1 MIKKIFVKWN
11 SKRRQSN
18 IDIGDNFQRVIITC
32 QTPRKGEPIQMIQNS
47 NQFFSFTIFWT
58 WYGVNSGPGRFLDED
73 NIEEKLCLENCI
85 NNQVVFANI
94 LWKDFNVL
102 NNYESLLFTD
112 E

>member
-1 MIKKIFVKWN
+1 MIKKIFAKWK

-18 IDIGDNFQRVIITC
+18 IDISGNSQRVIITC
-32 QTPRKGEPIQMIQNS
+32 QIPRKGELIQTIQNS

-58 WYGVNSGPGRFLDED
+58 WYGVNSSPERFLDED
-73 NIEEKLCLENCI
+73 NIEEKLCLENCV
-85 NNQVVFANI
+85 NNQVIFMNI

-102 NNYESLLFTD
+102 NNYKSLLFTD